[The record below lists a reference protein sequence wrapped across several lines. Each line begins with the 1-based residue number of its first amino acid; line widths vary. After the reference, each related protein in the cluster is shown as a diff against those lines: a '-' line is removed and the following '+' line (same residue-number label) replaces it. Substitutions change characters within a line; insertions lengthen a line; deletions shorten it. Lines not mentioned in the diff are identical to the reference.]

1 MDHHIEH
8 CLLQGVP
15 DQEGLRNLQSALRLW
30 LRFGAPAT
38 PQD

>member
-8 CLLQGVP
+8 CLLEDLP

-30 LRFGAPAT
+30 LRFGAPTT